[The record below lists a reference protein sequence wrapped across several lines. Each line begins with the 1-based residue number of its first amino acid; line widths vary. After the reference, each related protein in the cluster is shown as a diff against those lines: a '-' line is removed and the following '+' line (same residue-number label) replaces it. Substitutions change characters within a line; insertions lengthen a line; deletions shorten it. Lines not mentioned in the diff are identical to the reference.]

1 MYSVSRFRCGYVDNL
16 VKNMEA
22 FKDLHA
28 WIHVL
33 TFFLFFCPFSSDSER
48 EIGGGWCRL
57 LRLSLGSEE
66 CEKYMPEK
74 DMDPWNS

>member
-33 TFFLFFCPFSSDSER
+33 TFFFYFFAHFLQTVRER
-48 EIGGGWCRL
+48 LVVGGV
-57 LRLSLGSEE
+57 GS
-66 CEKYMPEK
+66 
-74 DMDPWNS
+74 

>member
-33 TFFLFFCPFSSDSER
+33 TFFIYFFAHFLQTVRER
-48 EIGGGWCRL
+48 LVVGGV
-57 LRLSLGSEE
+57 GS
-66 CEKYMPEK
+66 
-74 DMDPWNS
+74 